1 VIPLI
6 LMVVGVVLISFFM
19 LLAFS
24 RYFVVL
30 ILSLVSVLA
39 VRFGNAQLVHGGRF
53 FPGLFW

>member
-1 VIPLI
+1 
-6 LMVVGVVLISFFM
+6 MVVGVVLISFFM

-53 FPGLFW
+53 FSGLFW